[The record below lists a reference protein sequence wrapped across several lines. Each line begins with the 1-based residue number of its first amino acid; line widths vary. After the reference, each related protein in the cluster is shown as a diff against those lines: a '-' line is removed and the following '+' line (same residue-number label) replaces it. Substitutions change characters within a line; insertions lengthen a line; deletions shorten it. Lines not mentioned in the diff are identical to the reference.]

1 MEYQNER
8 KRCLRWSHVTLPW
21 PHALFASTHWFMM
34 PSLTQTHT
42 SLWKKSRTHVVLNI
56 LIFKNLQNSIKLK
69 KKKNQIISL
78 KNRKVRAFASVC
90 AKIHV
95 YFRIKPIFSILHTH
109 FSKYYASNYIF
120 YTTFIKISIFLDF
133 FNCFSFVT
141 HNNRHLFSSIILVNN

>member
-1 MEYQNER
+1 MFAV
-8 KRCLRWSHVTLPW
+8 VTCYSSMASCTLCQYPLVYDAITNTN
-21 PHALFASTHWFMM
+21 PHKFVKKVTYSRSAQYFNFLKSTKFY
-34 PSLTQTHT
+34 
-42 SLWKKSRTHVVLNI
+42 I
-56 LIFKNLQNSIKLK
+56 YK

-78 KNRKVRAFASVC
+78 KNKKVRAFASVC

-141 HNNRHLFSSIILVNN
+141 YNNRHLFSSFILVNN